1 MAMNRLMWVLDQ
13 TRVLWKSSKCLSLL
27 GLSGSCPQ
35 GLENPVNLLVAASG
49 IRMRTGPQGAC
60 PNIMQPS
67 GLQLELFV
75 LLMFIR
81 FKF

>member
-35 GLENPVNLLVAASG
+35 GLENPVNLLLAASG
-49 IRMRTGPQGAC
+49 IRMRTGPQGAALTSC
-60 PNIMQPS
+60 NPVVFNWNF
-67 GLQLELFV
+67 LFY
-75 LLMFIR
+75 
-81 FKF
+81 